1 MKKFLQPRSLP
12 WLTVIFGSLMLLC
25 RLWLQTAGIDEKGLF
40 VTGHIADTLSYLL
53 LAGGVLGIWLCVR
66 FMGGDGKTADTFP
79 ASPLRALGCAA
90 GAAGI
95 LFSGI
100 LNVPQQLDAVWCL
113 NLLAGCIA
121 AVCLL
126 ADIPNCIK
134 GHPSNYLLHSG
145 VTVFFLFHLVSCY
158 RTWSSEPQLQ
168 LFFFPLLACVCL
180 LIFAYQRTCL
190 DAGAGSRKHYMFFN
204 QLALLCCLASVT
216 AQNGLSY
223 LFMAAWT
230 ATNFCRPSNEDP
242 TGKMPLPADVVY
254 CIRTLE
260 HAGYEAYAVGGCV
273 RDYMLGLA
281 PHDYDLC
288 TNAVPEEIV
297 RAFSKHQLV
306 RNGEKHGTVGVV
318 LHGKVYEITTFRT
331 EGTYSDGRHPDSVQF
346 VSDLKTDLARRDFTV
361 NAMAYNPKTG
371 VTDPFGGCRDL
382 ENKVLRAV
390 GDPETRFREDALR
403 ILRGVRFAQRFD
415 LDPDQKTLG
424 AMIRLAPALDQ
435 LASERIYSELCGIL
449 PLLTVK
455 AIQLYAPI
463 LTQVIPE
470 LKACLGFE
478 QHSRHHAY
486 DVWDHTVFVTAA
498 TAPDLALRFAALLH
512 DIGKP
517 VVFYRDEAG
526 AGHFPEHAQVG
537 AQMADAILRRLK
549 APAALREQVV
559 FLIGHHMTP
568 FQPDRTLLRR
578 RLSKYG
584 TENCRLLLQL
594 QKADYCSK
602 GVRGEHPDFDA
613 IAAMLEELVQEQPC
627 LQAKDLAVN
636 GHDLMLLGYE
646 AGPKLGQ
653 VVQALLQ
660 QVVDETLPNEKQA
673 LLEKAKEMMEE

>member
-1 MKKFLQPRSLP
+1 MQLP
-12 WLTVIFGSLMLLC
+12 DYVQF
-25 RLWLQTAGIDEKGLF
+25 
-40 VTGHIADTLSYLL
+40 
-53 LAGGVLGIWLCVR
+53 
-66 FMGGDGKTADTFP
+66 
-79 ASPLRALGCAA
+79 
-90 GAAGI
+90 
-95 LFSGI
+95 
-100 LNVPQQLDAVWCL
+100 
-113 NLLAGCIA
+113 CI
-121 AVCLL
+121 
-126 ADIPNCIK
+126 
-134 GHPSNYLLHSG
+134 
-145 VTVFFLFHLVSCY
+145 
-158 RTWSSEPQLQ
+158 
-168 LFFFPLLACVCL
+168 
-180 LIFAYQRTCL
+180 
-190 DAGAGSRKHYMFFN
+190 N
-204 QLALLCCLASVT
+204 QLE
-216 AQNGLSY
+216 N
-223 LFMAAWT
+223 
-230 ATNFCRPSNEDP
+230 
-242 TGKMPLPADVVY
+242 
-254 CIRTLE
+254 
-260 HAGYEAYAVGGCV
+260 AGFAAYAVGGCV
-273 RDYMLGLA
+273 RDALLERT

-288 TNAVPEEIV
+288 TAATPADTARIFADFPQVH
-297 RAFSKHQLV
+297 A
-306 RNGEKHGTVGVV
+306 GEKHGTIGVILDHQV
-318 LHGKVYEITTFRT
+318 CEITTFRT
-331 EGTYSDGRHPDSVQF
+331 EGDYADSRHPQWVSF
-346 VSDLKTDLARRDFTV
+346 VTDIEQDLARRDFTV
-361 NAMAYNPKTG
+361 NAMAYSPTRG
-371 VTDPFGGCRDL
+371 YCDPFGGQKDL
-382 ENKVLRAV
+382 QNHMLRAV
-390 GDPETRFREDALR
+390 GDPEQRFTEDALR

-455 AIQLYAPI
+455 ATQLYAPI

-594 QKADYCSK
+594 QKADYYSK